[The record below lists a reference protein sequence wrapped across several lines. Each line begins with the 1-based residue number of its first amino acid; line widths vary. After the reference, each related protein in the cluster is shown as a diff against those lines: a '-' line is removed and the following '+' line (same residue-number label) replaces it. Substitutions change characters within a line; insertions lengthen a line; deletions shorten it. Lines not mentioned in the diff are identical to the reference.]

1 LKKIISSVLLSCV
14 VFSNAALAEVS
25 TVRLQIAGCLR
36 STCSRKVAQ
45 ALKRGQVGLPS
56 VGKLKVE
63 DGEHGLASFTPKARQ
78 TVNIRRMY
86 QELNRAGY
94 GLTMVVLE
102 TDKPA
107 QQASA
112 DVADLGG
119 VRAELRQDCALK
131 DFPASWKE
139 QARGRQ
145 YVWLPGDADE
155 TADQNTAISVCAVN

>member
-1 LKKIISSVLLSCV
+1 LKKIISSVLFSSF
-14 VFSNAALAEVS
+14 VFSTLAIAEVS

-63 DGEHGLASFTPKARQ
+63 DGEHGLASFTPKAHQ
-78 TVNIRRMY
+78 PVNVRRMY

-102 TDKPA
+102 TDKAAAPA
-107 QQASA
+107 NA
-112 DVADLGG
+112 DLADLGG
-119 VRAELRQDCALK
+119 VRVQLRQDCALK

-145 YVWLPGDADE
+145 YVWLPGDA
-155 TADQNTAISVCAVN
+155 IPVCAVN

>member
-1 LKKIISSVLLSCV
+1 M
-14 VFSNAALAEVS
+14 AEVS

-56 VGKLKVE
+56 VGNFHIE
-63 DGEHGLASFTPKARQ
+63 DSEHGLASFTPKANQ
-78 TVNIRRMY
+78 AMNIRRMY

-102 TDKPA
+102 TKA
-107 QQASA
+107 QA
-112 DVADLGG
+112 DSENVNLADLGG
-119 VRAELRQDCALK
+119 VRAELRQDCSLK

-139 QARGRQ
+139 QARGKQ
-145 YVWLPGDADE
+145 YVWFPADADASGD
-155 TADQNTAISVCAVN
+155 TNATIPVCAVN